1 MRRWILAILVLLIA
15 LAAAFFLLAPGM
27 IERGTNKIDGKLLL
41 VVSDHAKALHKTLTI
56 VDLHSD
62 SLLWSR
68 NFLDRAARGHMDL
81 PRLEDG
87 TVAIQLLSSTTK
99 SPKGQK
105 YDSNRRK
112 TDNIKHPLNTP
123 HPDTHSL

>member
-1 MRRWILAILVLLIA
+1 MVSLWFFFFMIRRPPRSTRSDTLVPHPTLFRSDTLMRRWILAILVLLIA

-62 SLLWSR
+62 RLLWSR
-68 NFLDRAARGHMDL
+68 NFLARPARGHLDL

-87 TVAIQLLSSTTK
+87 DRKSVA
-99 SPKGQK
+99 
-105 YDSNRRK
+105 
-112 TDNIKHPLNTP
+112 
-123 HPDTHSL
+123 

>member
-1 MRRWILAILVLLIA
+1 MVSLWFFFFMIRRPPRSTRSDTLVPHPTLFQGDTLMRRWILAILVLLIA

-56 VDLHSD
+56 VDLPSD

-68 NFLDRAARGHMDL
+68 NFLDRAARGPMRSEEHTSEL
-81 PRLEDG
+81 P
-87 TVAIQLLSSTTK
+87 
-99 SPKGQK
+99 
-105 YDSNRRK
+105 
-112 TDNIKHPLNTP
+112 
-123 HPDTHSL
+123 SLMRTS